1 MITCPAAQRTP
12 EMNKTLSTSSLSS
25 RFLDGISNSLL
36 PVISWFPLIMA
47 ALTVAVVSLRYGLGV
62 GAITAQEGV
71 IYLHS
76 ALFLLGASCTLGA
89 DGHVRVDIFYR
100 NFSESR
106 KALVD
111 LLGNLIF
118 LQPVCWT
125 ILLYSWGYVEFSWR
139 IMEASPEPDGL
150 PFVYIQKS
158 LLIAV
163 AILLALQSFSEIL
176 KSYLTIRHHG

>member
-1 MITCPAAQRTP
+1 M
-12 EMNKTLSTSSLSS
+12 
-25 RFLDGISNSLL
+25 
-36 PVISWFPLIMA
+36 
-47 ALTVAVVSLRYGLGV
+47 RYGLDMGSV
-62 GAITAQEGV
+62 FLQDV
-71 IYLHS
+71 VLYLHGG
-76 ALFLLGASCTLGA
+76 LFLLGADFALKRGA
-89 DGHVRVDIFYR
+89 HVRVDILYR

-139 IMEASPEPDGL
+139 IMEVSPEPQGL
-150 PFVYIQKS
+150 PLDNNQKS

-176 KSYLTIRHHG
+176 KSYLTIKHHG

>member
-1 MITCPAAQRTP
+1 MVLVTC
-12 EMNKTLSTSSLSS
+12 LV
-25 RFLDGISNSLL
+25 
-36 PVISWFPLIMA
+36 VIM
-47 ALTVAVVSLRYGLGV
+47 RYGLDMGSV
-62 GAITAQEGV
+62 FLQDV
-71 IYLHS
+71 VLYLHGG
-76 ALFLLGASCTLGA
+76 LFLLGAAFALKRGA
-89 DGHVRVDIFYR
+89 HVRVDIFYR

-139 IMEASPEPDGL
+139 IMEVSPEQDGL

-176 KSYLTIRHHG
+176 KSYLTIRYHG